1 MRFSIP
7 DLPEDILSCIH
18 SLMPMREAARAAF
31 PSRAFL
37 RSWRCHPNLVF
48 NKDTIGLKR
57 SSRGE
62 NFHHKIDR
70 ILKNHSGISLKSF
83 KLDYSGMCGFDGTSY
98 LDTWLQIA
106 LKPGIE
112 ELTLWLSNTRRKYN
126 FPCPLLSDGVK
137 NSLRYLKLR
146 FCALHPT
153 AELGPFRR
161 LRSLHLFFVSIMW
174 EELECLLS
182 NSLALEHLD
191 LTHCKDIIFLK
202 IPCTLQQLTTLN
214 ICECSSL
221 KALESKAPN
230 LSNFFHRGF
239 RVNFSC
245 VETLQIKKLDME
257 RPNFIRDAC
266 SKLSS
271 IMPNLETLVIESGHE
286 VVDAPMLPTKFLYLK
301 HLTICLISGSTI
313 SRPYNYFS
321 LVSFLEA
328 SPSLETLILDV
339 IALRMAHESI
349 FADSELRYMPEHRL
363 GCLKSVKISGFSSAK
378 SLVEL
383 TCYILKNAVSLEC
396 LTLDTIYGPRCYQQ
410 DNKFKGCIPMSD
422 GVLMESPRGRSAIRT
437 YIENKVPSTVEL
449 HVLEPCSR
457 CHATGKWRILSQSG
471 NSISM

>member
-1 MRFSIP
+1 MGMLALNRLMSMQRRPRQIRSSFLLTAASPPHCELIASTGKRKGSPCEQDGDSDSQVAKIMRFSIP

-31 PSRAFL
+31 LSRAFL

-161 LRSLHLFFVSIMW
+161 LRSLHLFF
-174 EELECLLS
+174 
-182 NSLALEHLD
+182 
-191 LTHCKDIIFLK
+191 
-202 IPCTLQQLTTLN
+202 QLTTLN

-257 RPNFIRDAC
+257 RPNFIRDAR
-266 SKLSS
+266 SKLPF

-286 VVDAPMLPTKFLYLK
+286 VVDAPMLHTKFLYLK

-396 LTLDTIYGPRCYQQ
+396 LTLDTIYGPRCY
-410 DNKFKGCIPMSD
+410 
-422 GVLMESPRGRSAIRT
+422 
-437 YIENKVPSTVEL
+437 
-449 HVLEPCSR
+449 
-457 CHATGKWRILSQSG
+457 
-471 NSISM
+471 